1 MEFLKGIRLYKD
13 DISFLYDYEGKFSGE
28 SFVKLHNEA
37 DYKEALSFNMSDMG
51 NRYIEIFETNE
62 NEWNKARQSQFPDKR
77 EISGDFIPNW
87 GTLNKETLG
96 IIRLRG
102 LPYSCTEE
110 DIRDF
115 FRGFGV
121 LKDGIKRAVV
131 GGKPSGE
138 CFVLFENKE
147 EAISALNLNME
158 KIGQRFIELFVS
170 NVREF
175 ETFMQ
180 HNFVNNAPQ
189 YSRDHMP
196 NIPVDKRKSTLM
208 VIGLPFTAT
217 KDDLISFFNSFD
229 VREKDIHMLTS
240 NSGKFSGN
248 SLITF
253 EDELTA
259 QRALKTKNLS
269 YIGNRYIE
277 IYEYR

>member
-1 MEFLKGIRLYKD
+1 M
-13 DISFLYDYEGKFSGE
+13 
-28 SFVKLHNEA
+28 
-37 DYKEALSFNMSDMG
+37 
-51 NRYIEIFETNE
+51 
-62 NEWNKARQSQFPDKR
+62 
-77 EISGDFIPNW
+77 
-87 GTLNKETLG
+87 
-96 IIRLRG
+96 
-102 LPYSCTEE
+102 
-110 DIRDF
+110 
-115 FRGFGV
+115 
-121 LKDGIKRAVV
+121 
-131 GGKPSGE
+131 
-138 CFVLFENKE
+138 LFENKE
-147 EAISALNLNME
+147 EAINALNLNME